1 MITVGELLLLLAWII
16 VVVFFIYFTAVMMS
30 EDTDKQTTTKPIS
43 GREYVSK
50 YGRCP
55 MCTDCPDG
63 CPLDK

>member
-1 MITVGELLLLLAWII
+1 MFTLGEIFIPII
-16 VVVFFIYFTAVMMS
+16 VIGLILFMPFIVDEFKNESV
-30 EDTDKQTTTKPIS
+30 DKQTTVDAIN

>member
-1 MITVGELLLLLAWII
+1 MFTLGEIFIPII
-16 VVVFFIYFTAVMMS
+16 VCGFIVFMPFIVDAFKNES
-30 EDTDKQTTTKPIS
+30 LDKQTTVDAIS